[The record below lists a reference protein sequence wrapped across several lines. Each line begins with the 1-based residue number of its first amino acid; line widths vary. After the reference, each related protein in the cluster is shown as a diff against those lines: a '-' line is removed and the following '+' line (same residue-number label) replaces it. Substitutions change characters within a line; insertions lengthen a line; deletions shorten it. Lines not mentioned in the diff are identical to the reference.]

1 MCSNFLTQVGASKGQ
16 LFLIGGLGLAITIIL
31 FLILRQVFCWYWK
44 INRMVSLLQSIEQKM
59 AILSNTPSIKEKK

>member
-1 MCSNFLTQVGASKGQ
+1 MLSNFLTQVGASKGQ